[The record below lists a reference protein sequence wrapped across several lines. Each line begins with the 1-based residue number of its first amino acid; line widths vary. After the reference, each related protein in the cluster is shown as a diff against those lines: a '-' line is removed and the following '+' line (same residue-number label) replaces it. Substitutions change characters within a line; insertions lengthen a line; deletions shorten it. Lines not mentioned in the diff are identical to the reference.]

1 MTASTLPRD
10 EILLPQQPGGMR
22 AGALLA
28 IIVHLGLLLAIALG
42 VRWHASQPEGMSA
55 ELWAAVP
62 QAAAP
67 AAVQPPPPPAPKP
80 APAPP
85 PAPAPVPKPA
95 PRAAPAEP
103 STKQADRDAQIA
115 IEKEREKKRRE
126 EQAQREREQA
136 QHEREQAAKEKAAKE
151 KAAREK
157 AEREQAAKE
166 RLERERAEAARAK
179 AEKEKAERRQREE
192 EQRLAKLREDNLQR
206 MRVQIG
212 ATGGPSATGAAARDA
227 GPSASYAGKVI
238 AAVRP
243 NIVFTESISGSVNA
257 DVQVVSSP
265 DGTIVSRRLV
275 KSSGNAE
282 WDEAV
287 LRALD
292 RTRMMPRD
300 VDGRVPSPII
310 INFKP

>member
-1 MTASTLPRD
+1 
-10 EILLPQQPGGMR
+10 
-22 AGALLA
+22 
-28 IIVHLGLLLAIALG
+28 V
-42 VRWHASQPEGMSA
+42 
-55 ELWAAVP
+55 
-62 QAAAP
+62 
-67 AAVQPPPPPAPKP
+67 
-80 APAPP
+80 
-85 PAPAPVPKPA
+85 VPKPA
-95 PRAAPAEP
+95 TRAAPFEP
-103 STKQADRDAQIA
+103 SPKQIEREAQIA

-136 QHEREQAAKEKAAKE
+136 QREKEQLAKERAAKEKVAKE
-151 KAAREK
+151 KAAREA
-157 AEREQAAKE
+157 AEREQAARE

-179 AEKEKAERRQREE
+179 AEKEKAEQRRQREE
-192 EQRLAKLREDNLQR
+192 EQRLAKLREENLQR
-206 MRVQIG
+206 MRAQIG
-212 ATGGPSATGAAARDA
+212 AAGGPSATGAAARDA
-227 GPSASYAGKVI
+227 GPSVSYAGKVI

-243 NIVFTESISGSVNA
+243 NILFTDSISGSINA

-287 LRALD
+287 LRAVD
-292 RTRMMPRD
+292 RTRVMPRD